1 MVEKRLRK
9 VNLQTMMKI
18 RGMNQGV
25 EKRMTSLRRKRI
37 LRKRIPRKKIRMRT
51 HLISIRL

>member
-1 MVEKRLRK
+1 
-9 VNLQTMMKI
+9 MKI

-37 LRKRIPRKKIRMRT
+37 LRKRIPRKKIPRKKIRMRI
-51 HLISIRL
+51 HRISKRL